1 MKISAQEAASGF
13 NHAHDQI
20 IRRRLSDEHELDV
33 LLISDPLSKLIV
45 LEIQTLPENLRL
57 PDVDVGDIID
67 IEFLGTSGQLRL
79 KLLSK
84 DYADIFYVL
93 VDDLVDCLISNQ
105 GSEVGARALMVRLRR
120 WEHLLEAS
128 SRGMTKS
135 AQKGLFGELNVL
147 IHLLSISK
155 LEPRRVLNS
164 WTGPD
169 GGTRDFEFG
178 ATGIEVK
185 ASSAG
190 GVLSV
195 RISSERQLEIVA
207 MDDLFLW
214 CISIEGSD
222 NGIDLNKKVEEV
234 EKLLSDDEELLDIF
248 RSKLLMVGYLE
259 VDKHRYTSKFF
270 VRGEFI
276 YKISDDFPRI
286 VSENIP
292 NGIFDVSYCVDLEA
306 CDNWRVTGQA
316 LMLKL

>member
-1 MKISAQEAASGF
+1 MKISAREAALGF
-13 NHAHDQI
+13 NSPQDQI
-20 IRRRLSDEHELDV
+20 IRRRLTDEHQLDV
-33 LLISDPLSKLIV
+33 LLVSDPLSKLIV
-45 LEIQTLPENLRL
+45 LEIQMLPENLRL
-57 PDVDVGDIID
+57 PDVDVGDILD
-67 IEFLGTSGQLRL
+67 IELLGESGKLRL

-93 VDDLVDCLISNQ
+93 VDDLVNCLISNQ

-135 AQKGLFGELNVL
+135 AQKGLFGELIVL
-147 IHLLSISK
+147 THLLSFSNI
-155 LEPRRVLNS
+155 ERRTVLNS

-169 GGTRDFEFG
+169 GGTRDFEIG

-185 ASSAG
+185 VSSAG

-214 CISIEGSD
+214 CISIESSD

-234 EKLLSDDEELLDIF
+234 EKLLSGDQELSDIF
-248 RSKLLMVGYLE
+248 KSKLLRVGYLE

-276 YKISDDFPRI
+276 YRISDAFPRI
-286 VSENIP
+286 VSESIP
-292 NGIFDVSYCVDLEA
+292 NGVFDVSYCVDLEA
-306 CDNWRVTGQA
+306 CDIWRVTEQDVK
-316 LMLKL
+316 LKF